1 MVGFLD
7 APVDTRSRS
16 TVSDSRRRRASA
28 RSFQRTSDAKHS
40 RQFVAGRRTRNR
52 HDLVND
58 LYPSERR
65 WVTPTYYAHQ
75 MLNHLG
81 RGRVESTQ
89 CSASGLVAQ
98 GFWEGDTFRL
108 FIINTTETAVPFRA
122 SLGADV
128 EVQTGFQ
135 HPFVLRLTGEN
146 GMTSTNEC
154 GSGVQVPAP
163 VFGVDLQGAIEDGI
177 FSGTAPAASMSVYEF
192 VLSPS
197 ILDLTGVVST
207 PSGPLAGA
215 SVSCQNSVS
224 ITDALG
230 RFCFTD
236 LSPGSC
242 TVSATASGYII
253 TGQQVTIPATGSG
266 GAWAAL
272 DAVPRLSGTVK
283 LPAPANTP
291 IAGAAVWVEPSG
303 GGSAVATTVSDC
315 AGNFALPVA
324 AASYTVY
331 TDHPTYNTTRSLSV
345 DVTSSAACVSFT
357 LGDAGGAALCTQ

>member
-1 MVGFLD
+1 MM
-7 APVDTRSRS
+7 
-16 TVSDSRRRRASA
+16 ASA
-28 RSFQRTSDAKHS
+28 APRFREFRVGAKALTGFGRPSVQPS
-40 RQFVAGRRTRNR
+40 RPERPKLE
-52 HDLVND
+52 LVNG

-81 RGRVESTQ
+81 RGRVESTE
-89 CSASGLVAQ
+89 CSAAGLVAQ
-98 GFWEGDTFRL
+98 GFWDYDTFRL

-236 LSPGSC
+236 LSPGSS
-242 TVSATASGYII
+242 TVTATASGYII
-253 TGQQVTIPATGSG
+253 AGEQVTIPSTGHG

-272 DAVPRLSGTVK
+272 DALPRLSGTVK
-283 LPAPANTP
+283 RPAVIPETEP
-291 IAGAAVWVEPSG
+291 QPVPGAAVWAVPSG
-303 GGSAVATTVSDC
+303 GGAAISTVSDC
-315 AGNFALPVA
+315 DGNFSLPLAGGIYDVHARHPGFGEPYAFEDADVTAGSACIAFVLAQDALPAV
-324 AASYTVY
+324 
-331 TDHPTYNTTRSLSV
+331 
-345 DVTSSAACVSFT
+345 CV
-357 LGDAGGAALCTQ
+357 